1 MAFREHRQLS
11 STKKY
16 LISGAQPQEVIEETI
31 EKIAEEEGF
40 QLKGLQ
46 MMGSDAEA
54 CFLED
59 GKWVCD

>member
-1 MAFREHRQLS
+1 MVNQ
-11 STKKY
+11 KY
-16 LISGAQPQEVIEETI
+16 LISGAQPQQVIEQTI

-46 MMGSDAEA
+46 MMGTDAEA
-54 CFLED
+54 CNIID